1 MTDFNNE
8 LVKLKVKAG
17 VLDRVNCSDDENKQ
31 FASAVK
37 SGSLPDGVYQHTSDG
52 NPVNQF
58 YRVKDGESSMQDIED
73 YAKLKQMALLEE
85 NTKSVVS
92 IKNMVIFFVVLTV
105 LNLLGSL
112 AMVVNLVSAF
122 S

>member
-1 MTDFNNE
+1 MKDFDKE

-17 VLDRVNCSDDENKQ
+17 LLDAVNCSDKENNQ
-31 FASAVK
+31 FAK
-37 SGSLPDGVYQHTSDG
+37 EKNLPDGVYQHTSGG

-58 YRVKDGESSMQDIED
+58 YRVVDGKRTMQDIED

-92 IKNMVIFFVVLTV
+92 IKNMVLFFVVLTV
-105 LNLLGSL
+105 LNLLGGL
-112 AMVVNLVSAF
+112 VLVINLLSMF
-122 S
+122 